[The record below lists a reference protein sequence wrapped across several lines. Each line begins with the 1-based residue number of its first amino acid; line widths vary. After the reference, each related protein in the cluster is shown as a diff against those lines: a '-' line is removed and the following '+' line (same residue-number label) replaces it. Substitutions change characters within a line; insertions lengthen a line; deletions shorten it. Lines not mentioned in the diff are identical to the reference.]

1 MITRKTVLVLGAGA
15 SAPYGFPVGKQLA
28 RDITQLAIQ
37 LREAIQRDAGV
48 VPFADVA
55 MLMLGN
61 GTLDIAD
68 VRDFP
73 EAFRDSGCSTVD
85 EFVEAKGNH
94 RFLRFVKVATI
105 HLLTQHERV
114 QDLFPDDDA
123 VRRLHGEE
131 VDWYRYLFG
140 FLRTPNPTDFAHNQL
155 KVITFNFDRSFEYR
169 LFLMVRASYGLSAED
184 AGRLVAAIPVF
195 HVHGALGG
203 PRWLGESRPDSR
215 DYSPD
220 PSSEQQVELM
230 DRIRLVHEE
239 LPDSELEPAWRWL
252 EEAQTIAFI
261 GFGYHRLLLQRLRM
275 VGREPHC
282 PVYGST
288 FGFTDTER
296 MRIERRF
303 EAGSERLY
311 LTFNLKAREFLRNAD
326 FLY

>member
-1 MITRKTVLVLGAGA
+1 MITRRTVLVLGAGA
-15 SAPYGFPVGKQLA
+15 SEPYGFPVGASLA
-28 RDITQLAIQ
+28 RLISQQATQLGEALQ
-37 LREAIQRDAGV
+37 RGTGHPLRDIALPMV
-48 VPFADVA
+48 
-55 MLMLGN
+55 LN
-61 GTLDIAD
+61 GALDIVQ
-68 VRDFP
+68 VRAFP
-73 EAFRDSGCSTVD
+73 KAFRESSCSTVD
-85 EFVEAKGNH
+85 EFVEARGNH
-94 RFLRFVKVATI
+94 RFLTFVKLATV
-105 HLLTQHERV
+105 HVLTQHERMET
-114 QDLFPDDDA
+114 LFPDA
-123 VRRLHGEE
+123 GNRPAELNEE

-140 FLRTPNPTDFAHNQL
+140 FLRTPSPTDFADNQL